1 MTKRPTSITV
11 ISCLFIITSA
21 FSLLGVI
28 IGFWNP
34 RAQKLAQ
41 EIMVQSPLPVSIQY
55 AFSFTGLTATLAS
68 GIFML
73 RGANW
78 ARYLY
83 IIWGAISLLLNVFTT
98 PTKLAIIPG
107 LAIYG
112 IIVFFLMQP
121 RANEY
126 FNPSATTPDQEQT
139 TS

>member
-21 FSLLGVI
+21 FSLLGII

-41 EIMVQSPLPVSIQY
+41 EIMTQSPLPVSIQY
-55 AFSFTGLTATLAS
+55 AFSLTGFTATLAS
-68 GIFML
+68 GVFML

-83 IIWGAISLLLNVFTT
+83 IIWGAITLLLNVFTAHA
-98 PTKLAIIPG
+98 KLMIIPC

-112 IIVFFLMQP
+112 IVVFFLMQP
-121 RANEY
+121 KANQY
-126 FNPSATTPDQEQT
+126 FASSATDPNQEQA

>member
-1 MTKRPTSITV
+1 MAERPRSITV
-11 ISCLFIITSA
+11 ISWLFIVTGG

-28 IGFWNP
+28 IGLWNP
-34 RAQKLAQ
+34 QAQHIAR
-41 EIMVQSPLPVSIQY
+41 EIMEQNPLPLSVQY
-55 AFSFTGLTATLAS
+55 AVSFTGLTATLAS

-83 IIWGAISLLLNVFTT
+83 IIWGAISLLLSVFTA
-98 PTKLAIIPG
+98 PAKLAIIPG

-121 RANEY
+121 KANEF
-126 FNPSATTPDQEQT
+126 FNPSTATTDQELT
-139 TS
+139 PD